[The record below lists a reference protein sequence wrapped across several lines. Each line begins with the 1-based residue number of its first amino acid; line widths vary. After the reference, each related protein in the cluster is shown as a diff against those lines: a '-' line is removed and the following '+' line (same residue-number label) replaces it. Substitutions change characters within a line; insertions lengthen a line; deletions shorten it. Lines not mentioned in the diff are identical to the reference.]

1 MCFPLPMATYSGH
14 CGHGACRVPACLT
27 CGSWLPRSWMYLSA
41 EKTQMVTGDC
51 PCGKKIKGPVM
62 GICFIAILLVGC
74 WIGCYIDQPT
84 NGNRT
89 SMNGSMN
96 GSECVAG
103 LQSSKIHKTEF
114 QACFENAIV
123 FRSWGQWPSTDN
135 SWNRLQVSCQW

>member
-1 MCFPLPMATYSGH
+1 MFSIANGNIQWALWAWCLPGARLSDMWILTTQILDVPVSGEDTN
-14 CGHGACRVPACLT
+14 GDR
-27 CGSWLPRSWMYLSA
+27 WLSLW
-41 EKTQMVTGDC
+41 
-51 PCGKKIKGPVM
+51 KKIKGPVM
-62 GICFIAILLVGC
+62 CICFIAILPVGC

-114 QACFENAIV
+114 QACFEKAIF
-123 FRSWGQWPSTDN
+123 FRSWGQWPSADN